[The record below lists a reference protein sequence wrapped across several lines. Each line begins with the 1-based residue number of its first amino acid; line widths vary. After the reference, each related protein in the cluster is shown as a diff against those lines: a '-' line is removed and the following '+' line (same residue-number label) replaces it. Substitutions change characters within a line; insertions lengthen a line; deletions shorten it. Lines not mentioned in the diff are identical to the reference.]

1 LTSLEPTN
9 LLAHAGHAVYDHP
22 AMAVIMGLALIVP
35 WIVLFLVGRWFVR
48 AAREEEE
55 QQQPRG

>member
-1 LTSLEPTN
+1 LEPTN

-22 AMAVIMGLALIVP
+22 AMAVIMALALIVP

>member
-1 LTSLEPTN
+1 MTSLESTN

-22 AMAVIMGLALIVP
+22 AMAVIMALALIVP

-48 AAREEEE
+48 ASREDE
-55 QQQPRG
+55 QKQQPRA

>member
-1 LTSLEPTN
+1 LEPTN

-22 AMAVIMGLALIVP
+22 AMAVIMGLALIVQ

-55 QQQPRG
+55 HQPRG